1 MKYKIMRVFTVD
13 ASSKQEAVERLKTN
27 PANYLDY
34 ESIKELEA
42 EGIGQAVKR
51 QVFGK

>member
-13 ASSKQEAVERLKTN
+13 ASSKQEALEKLKTN
-27 PANYLDY
+27 QANYLDY
-34 ESIKELEA
+34 ESIKELEG
-42 EGIGQAVKR
+42 EGFGQTVKR